1 MKVGIIG
8 RTGSGKSSILQALFR
23 MIELNSIGNL
33 GAAYIDNVDI
43 STLGLHKLR
52 RSLSIIP
59 QNPFI
64 FQGTIRDNL
73 NPFSTEDDDPKLWKA
88 LEDVKLAEFVEGL
101 TKKLDTQCSDANSV
115 FSTG

>member
-8 RTGSGKSSILQALFR
+8 RTGSGKSSILQTLFR

-33 GAAYIDNVDI
+33 GTAYVDNVDI

-64 FQGTIRDNL
+64 FQGTIRENL
-73 NPFSTEDDDPKLWKA
+73 NPFA
-88 LEDVKLAEFVEGL
+88 
-101 TKKLDTQCSDANSV
+101 TK
-115 FSTG
+115 

>member
-33 GAAYIDNVDI
+33 GVAYIDNVDI

-73 NPFSTEDDDPKLWKA
+73 NPFATKDDDPKLWKA
-88 LEDVKLAEFVEGL
+88 L
-101 TKKLDTQCSDANSV
+101 
-115 FSTG
+115 

>member
-23 MIELNSIGNL
+23 MIELNSNGNF
-33 GAAYIDNVDI
+33 GTAYIDDIDI

-64 FQGTIRDNL
+64 FQGTIR
-73 NPFSTEDDDPKLWKA
+73 
-88 LEDVKLAEFVEGL
+88 
-101 TKKLDTQCSDANSV
+101 
-115 FSTG
+115 